1 MTSEASP
8 ARSRATI
15 RDVAARAGVSKSL
28 VSLVYSAPDSVS
40 AERRERVRQA
50 AEELGYRPNHVARS
64 MNSMRDDIVGILVA
78 DSRNPVLGEI
88 VDAARAALFATGR
101 LGFVL
106 TAVAPDEDG
115 TRLDLD
121 LMSMIADLRPARLLI
136 VGSVP
141 EMRLVREAMPDAR
154 IVVASAIPVELDGA
168 GSVHADDA
176 AGIAL
181 AVAHLVQHGHRRIA
195 HIGGSGGPTAD
206 VRATAFR
213 AALAAHGLPPGRVG
227 LSDFTERAGLRAA
240 AELLD
245 AADAPSALVASS
257 DLAAIGA
264 LAAVRDRGLSGR
276 VAVTGYDNTF
286 LADLALADLT
296 SVDPGNHEIG
306 RRAAELLTAESAAAT
321 VHLIAPRLVIRSSSE
336 FVAPTD

>member
-1 MTSEASP
+1 MAPEASS

-50 AEELGYRPNHVARS
+50 AEDLGYRPNHVARS
-64 MNSMRDDIVGILVA
+64 LNSMRDDIVGILVA

-88 VDAARAALFATGR
+88 VDAARETLFATGR

-106 TAVAPDEDG
+106 TAVALHEGAP
-115 TRLDLD
+115 RLDVD
-121 LMSMIADLRPARLLI
+121 LLSMVADLRPARLLI

-154 IVVASAIPVELDGA
+154 IVVASAIPVELDDA
-168 GSVHADDA
+168 PSVHADDA

-181 AVAHLVQHGHRRIA
+181 AVAHLAERGHRRIA
-195 HIGGSGGPTAD
+195 HIGGAGGPTAQA
-206 VRATAFR
+206 RATAFGS
-213 AALAAHGLPPGRVG
+213 ALAAHGLPPGRVG
-227 LSDFTERAGLRAA
+227 LSDFTERAGFRAA

-245 AADAPSALVASS
+245 DEDPPSALVASS
-257 DLAAIGA
+257 DLAALGA
-264 LAAVRDRGLSGR
+264 LAAVRDRGLSGS

-286 LADLALADLT
+286 LAGLALADLT

-306 RRAAELLTAESAAAT
+306 RRAAELLTADPAAT
-321 VHLIAPRLVIRSSSE
+321 RVHPIAPRLVIRSSSG
-336 FVAPTD
+336 FIAPTD